1 MEQKVKFIVM
11 MFVAVLL
18 GSCAKNGE
26 YKNCDLQ
33 INPEAYQIELD
44 PNSEVCEV
52 TYYENDERIWTK
64 TIVDG
69 VTIEERKTVGD
80 NSYLANYNLDGDTTY
95 FNITHENYS
104 EDGDGRMMI
113 NDSEYSYEKS
123 INEDGSVVDLRA
135 NFYKRKD
142 ISLYRRQYVN
152 GKLNLDYSGCKKRFD
167 ENGNYSENAKEV
179 WCDCPNENLDK
190 FLADLL
196 NTFK

>member
-1 MEQKVKFIVM
+1 MEQKVKFIVI

-26 YKNCDLQ
+26 YKNCD
-33 INPEAYQIELD
+33 IEYVDAGSVKDLYPD
-44 PNSEVCEV
+44 AEVCEV
-52 TYYENDERIWTK
+52 TYYENDEEIWSKVT
-64 TIVDG
+64 VDG

-80 NSYLANYNLDGDTTY
+80 NFYLAIYNLDGDTTY

-123 INEDGSVVDLRA
+123 INEDGSVVELRA

-152 GKLNLDYSGCKKRFD
+152 GKLNLDYTGCKKRFD

-179 WCDCPNENLDK
+179 WCNCPNENLDK